1 MSYLPLITSFIS
13 LLTALSVAFF
23 GYKFSR
29 NIEKEKAK
37 TAYINYAIQTIMDE
51 YKNYDPTISLE
62 SQNNSD
68 YNIFLESQ
76 NNSDHIRLVEKK
88 FLECRRAIMRVSPVL
103 LQNDLE
109 KLNIL
114 NENYME
120 VIRRQ
125 HDERLS
131 GKEPSAVNAHEYT
144 TGLINYINNGY
155 EILYN
160 NILILR
166 KGLE

>member
-1 MSYLPLITSFIS
+1 MSYLPLIASFIS
-13 LLTALSVAFF
+13 LLTALSVTFF

-37 TAYINYAIQTIMDE
+37 TAYIINYAIQTIMDE
-51 YKNYDPTISLE
+51 YKNYDPNISLE

-68 YNIFLESQ
+68 Y
-76 NNSDHIRLVEKK
+76 IRSVEKK
-88 FLECRRAIMRVSPVL
+88 FQECRRAIMRVSPVL

-114 NENYME
+114 NENYMK

-125 HDERLS
+125 HNERLS

-144 TGLINYINNGY
+144 TVLIDYINNGY

>member
-37 TAYINYAIQTIMDE
+37 TVYINYAIQTIMDE
-51 YKNYDPTISLE
+51 YKNYDP
-62 SQNNSD
+62 
-68 YNIFLESQ
+68 NIFLESQ
-76 NNSDHIRLVEKK
+76 NNSDYIKSVEKK
-88 FLECRRAIMRVSPVL
+88 FQECRRAIMRVSPVL

-109 KLNIL
+109 KLNSL
-114 NENYME
+114 NENYMK
-120 VIRRQ
+120 VIGWQ
-125 HDERLS
+125 YNESLS
-131 GKEPSAVNAHEYT
+131 GKEPSGVNAHEYII
-144 TGLINYINNGY
+144 GLVDYINTGH